1 MRSSVDVHNALIER
15 GIPHELVPIRGR
27 MRKPDRIAAV
37 FGLDPAQVGRVI
49 LYEGEGRLV
58 AALLSAAHKP
68 DPKRVA
74 AAAGLTRAREVR
86 AARTSQITGYL
97 PEALPPVALPP
108 EVGLLMDVGLSN
120 GDVLYFPGGEASSV
134 LKIRGPDLV
143 RATGAT
149 IAPLTRES

>member
-1 MRSSVDVHNALIER
+1 MHNALIER
-15 GIPHELVPIRGR
+15 GVPHELVPIRGR

-37 FGLDPAQVGRVI
+37 FGLDPAQVGRVV

-58 AALLSAAHKP
+58 AALLAAAQRP

-74 AAAGLTRAREVR
+74 AAAGLSRAREVR
-86 AARTSQITGYL
+86 AARTSQLTGFL
-97 PEALPPVALPP
+97 HEALPPVALPA
-108 EVGLLMDVGLSN
+108 EVDLFLDEGLSN

-134 LKIRGPDLV
+134 LKIRGADLV

-149 IAPLTRES
+149 VARLVRE